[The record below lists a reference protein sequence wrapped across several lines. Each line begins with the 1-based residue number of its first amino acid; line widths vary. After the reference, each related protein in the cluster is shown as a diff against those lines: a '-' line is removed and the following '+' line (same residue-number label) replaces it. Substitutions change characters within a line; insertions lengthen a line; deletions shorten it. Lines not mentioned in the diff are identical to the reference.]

1 MSVIKWCVP
10 TDNHVVGFTC
20 TTCMYPP
27 HPGLIQL
34 INVKA
39 VQELILW
46 LDHAVNKVYR
56 LSAITSRKF
65 QEYLKT
71 EGVRHELTIP
81 KNPEQNGVAERINRT
96 LIETARSMLID
107 SHLPHSFWAEAIST
121 AAYLRNRSPTKAVAK
136 MTPYE
141 AWTGKKPQVDGL

>member
-56 LSAITSRKF
+56 LSAIMI
-65 QEYLKT
+65 Y
-71 EGVRHELTIP
+71 
-81 KNPEQNGVAERINRT
+81 T
-96 LIETARSMLID
+96 LSLLLLLYYRCFE
-107 SHLPHSFWAEAIST
+107 
-121 AAYLRNRSPTKAVAK
+121 
-136 MTPYE
+136 
-141 AWTGKKPQVDGL
+141 